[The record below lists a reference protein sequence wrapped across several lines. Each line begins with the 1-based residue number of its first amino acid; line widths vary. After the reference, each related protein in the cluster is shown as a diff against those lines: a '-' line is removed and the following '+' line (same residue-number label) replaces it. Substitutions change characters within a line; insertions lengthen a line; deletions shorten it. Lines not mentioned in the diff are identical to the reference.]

1 MSAGAELILNGVFLG
16 ALYALFGL
24 GLSLAFGIMKI
35 INLAHGDFIVVAAF
49 IATSATALAGINPYL
64 ALLIVVPVMAVL
76 GYLLQDCILNRVVGR
91 GVLPPLLLTFG
102 LSIIIQNSLQE
113 IFSADTRSLLAGPLV
128 QASVTIGPISI
139 GVFPLLIAAISLAVF
154 GLTHFIISR
163 TSIGW
168 TLRAVADD
176 QATARLMGIND
187 RRVFAFAMAF
197 VFSLIG
203 IAGVFYGIRTPFS
216 PSAGPERLLFA
227 FETVVLGGLGSIWG
241 TFLGGLVL
249 GVAQVLGQQVNT
261 GLGQFAGHLVFFVAL
276 LVRPQG
282 LFAKSVA

>member
-1 MSAGAELILNGVFLG
+1 MSAGAELVLNGVFLG

-64 ALLIVVPVMAVL
+64 ALLIVVPAMAVL
-76 GYLLQDCILNRVVGR
+76 GYLLQGCILNHVVGR

-102 LSIIIQNSLQE
+102 LSIVIQNSLQE

-128 QASVTIGPISI
+128 QASIAIGPISI

-203 IAGVFYGIRTPFS
+203 IAGVFYGMRTPFS

>member
-1 MSAGAELILNGVFLG
+1 MSAGAELVLNGVFLG

-64 ALLIVVPVMAVL
+64 ALLIVVPAMAVL
-76 GYLLQDCILNRVVGR
+76 GYLLQGCILNRVVGR

-102 LSIIIQNSLQE
+102 LSIVIQNSLQE

-128 QASVTIGPISI
+128 QVSIAIGPISI
-139 GVFPLLIAAISLAVF
+139 GAFPLLIAAISLAVF
-154 GLTHFIISR
+154 GLTHFIISG

-176 QATARLMGIND
+176 QATAGLMGIND

-197 VFSLIG
+197 VFALIG
-203 IAGVFYGIRTPFS
+203 IAGVLYGIRTPFS